1 MGTAAYRLRV
11 PEGVAES
18 IRGMHPHLKKKI
30 RASLK
35 IILTNPLEGKPLK
48 EELKGLVSFRVSR
61 FRIIYRIKKSAI
73 EIVALGP
80 RNRIY
85 EETLFLVKKREI
97 VSGHPHGIIF
107 SCFFQNEIFPQMHD
121 NKAMKL
127 LS

>member
-1 MGTAAYRLRV
+1 MGTVAYKLRV
-11 PEGVAES
+11 PEEVAES

-61 FRIIYRIKKSAI
+61 FRIIYRIKKSTI

-85 EETLFLVKKREI
+85 EETLRLVKKK
-97 VSGHPHGIIF
+97 P
-107 SCFFQNEIFPQMHD
+107 
-121 NKAMKL
+121 
-127 LS
+127 

>member
-18 IRGMHPHLKKKI
+18 IRGMHPYLKKKI

-35 IILTNPLEGKPLK
+35 SILTNPLEGKPLK

-61 FRIIYRIKKSAI
+61 FRIIYRIKKSTI

-85 EETLFLVKKREI
+85 EETLRLVINGSDRTR
-97 VSGHPHGIIF
+97 
-107 SCFFQNEIFPQMHD
+107 
-121 NKAMKL
+121 
-127 LS
+127 

>member
-11 PEGVAES
+11 PEGIAES

-48 EELKGLVSFRVSR
+48 EERKGLVSFRVSR
-61 FRIIYRIKKSAI
+61 FRIIYRIKKSTI

-85 EETLFLVKKREI
+85 EETLRLVINGSDRTR
-97 VSGHPHGIIF
+97 
-107 SCFFQNEIFPQMHD
+107 
-121 NKAMKL
+121 
-127 LS
+127 